1 MPTEDIRFDSAG
13 CTLAGTHIR
22 PAAPVAA
29 ALLITGAADLQ
40 VPPEDVESIGQL
52 VRGPFE
58 GHVPDDLSHLL
69 RAGPVRAG
77 PRGYRRAVRQP
88 VSPAVLGLITEW
100 STRQWARGNDR
111 AAEPG

>member
-13 CTLAGTHIR
+13 CTLAET
-22 PAAPVAA
+22 
-29 ALLITGAADLQ
+29 
-40 VPPEDVESIGQL
+40 
-52 VRGPFE
+52 
-58 GHVPDDLSHLL
+58 
-69 RAGPVRAG
+69 G

-100 STRQWARGNDR
+100 SARQWARGNDR